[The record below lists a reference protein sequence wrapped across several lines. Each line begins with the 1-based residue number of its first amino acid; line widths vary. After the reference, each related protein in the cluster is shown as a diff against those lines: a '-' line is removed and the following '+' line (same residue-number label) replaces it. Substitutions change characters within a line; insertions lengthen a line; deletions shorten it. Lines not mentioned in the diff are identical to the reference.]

1 MQTKNQIDMTT
12 GGIVQK
18 LLIFSIPI
26 IFSGILQLVFN
37 AADIIVVGQFA
48 GDESLAAVGATSSL
62 INLLIGLFTGLATGT
77 NVIAANYLGAQKLEN
92 VKKTVHTSIIV
103 SIFAGIFLTIIGIS
117 FAKPILKLMKIP
129 SEVLPL
135 ATVYLKIYF
144 GGITTTMLYNF
155 GSSLLRAKGD
165 TKRPLYV
172 LLIAGIIN
180 VILNLLFV
188 IVFKMNVAGVAL
200 ATIISQGFSAVCILF
215 MLVQEKNEFKLTLK
229 NLKFDKHIF
238 IKMIK
243 IGVPAG
249 FQGMMF
255 SFSNVIIQSAI
266 NSFGAVI
273 IAGNSAA
280 LSIEGFVY
288 IAMNGFAQGTLTFTS
303 QNYGA
308 KKYDRIKTV
317 AITSEIIVF
326 LIGTILGGIV
336 ILFSEQILSL
346 YTKSQDALEAGKIR
360 LLVICSVY
368 CLCGMMDVIGN
379 IIRGIGHSIL
389 PMIVTLAG
397 ACGLRILW
405 IATLF
410 QIPKFHS
417 TYTIYFSYPVSWL
430 ITFLIEVIC
439 FTFIF
444 RKMKNCR

>member
-1 MQTKNQIDMTT
+1 
-12 GGIVQK
+12 
-18 LLIFSIPI
+18 
-26 IFSGILQLVFN
+26 
-37 AADIIVVGQFA
+37 
-48 GDESLAAVGATSSL
+48 
-62 INLLIGLFTGLATGT
+62 
-77 NVIAANYLGAQKLEN
+77 
-92 VKKTVHTSIIV
+92 
-103 SIFAGIFLTIIGIS
+103 
-117 FAKPILKLMKIP
+117 
-129 SEVLPL
+129 
-135 ATVYLKIYF
+135 
-144 GGITTTMLYNF
+144 
-155 GSSLLRAKGD
+155 
-165 TKRPLYV
+165 
-172 LLIAGIIN
+172 
-180 VILNLLFV
+180 
-188 IVFKMNVAGVAL
+188 
-200 ATIISQGFSAVCILF
+200 
-215 MLVQEKNEFKLTLK
+215 
-229 NLKFDKHIF
+229 
-238 IKMIK
+238 MIK

-326 LIGTILGGIV
+326 LIGTIFGGIV

-430 ITFLIEVIC
+430 ITFLIEVIS

>member
-215 MLVQEKNEFKLTLK
+215 MLIQEKNEFKLTLK

-326 LIGTILGGIV
+326 LIGTIFGGIV

-430 ITFLIEVIC
+430 ITFLIELIC

>member
-317 AITSEIIVF
+317 AITSEIIVL
-326 LIGTILGGIV
+326 LIGTIFGGIV

>member
-12 GGIVQK
+12 GGIIQK

>member
-48 GDESLAAVGATSSL
+48 GEESLAAVGATSSL

>member
-317 AITSEIIVF
+317 AITSEIIVL

>member
-326 LIGTILGGIV
+326 LIGTIFGGIV

>member
-346 YTKSQDALEAGKIR
+346 YTKSKDALEAGKIR

>member
-200 ATIISQGFSAVCILF
+200 ATIISQDFSAVCILF